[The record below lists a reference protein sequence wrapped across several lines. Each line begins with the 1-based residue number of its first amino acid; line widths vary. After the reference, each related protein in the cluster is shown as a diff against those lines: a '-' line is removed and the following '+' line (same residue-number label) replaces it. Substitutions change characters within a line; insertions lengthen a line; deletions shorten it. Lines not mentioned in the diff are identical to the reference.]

1 MEYKYLIRSGETL
14 YTVTDGAL
22 AALPE
27 VEVSAALF
35 QIYGMDQAPDG
46 LLLLGLTDPKVL
58 CWQASEED
66 ALPEL
71 IITVTGRPPV
81 PQVIVSQ
88 AFDMS
93 DPTILGI
100 ESVTVDASEDVLW
113 AMSFDDGATWKAY
126 NGEIWVTL
134 EQENSGMTGETF
146 QSIPLDAW
154 TQVVTGDQYR
164 VRFVLADTNSY
175 MTNLVIHYLNQ
186 EG

>member
-22 AALPE
+22 AELPE
-27 VEVSAALF
+27 TEVSAALF
-35 QIYGMDQAPDG
+35 QTCGVDEMPDG
-46 LLLLGLTDPKVL
+46 ALLLGLTDPEVL
-58 CWQASEED
+58 CWQDSEGP
-66 ALPEL
+66 LPEL
-71 IITVTGRPPV
+71 TIAVTGRPPV
-81 PQVIVSQ
+81 PQVVISQ

-126 NGEIWVTL
+126 TEEGWVTL
-134 EQENSGMTGETF
+134 EQENSGMTAEVF
-146 QSIPLDAW
+146 QNIPLDAW
-154 TQVVTGDQYR
+154 VQVVTSTQYR
-164 VRFVLADTNSY
+164 VRFVLMDANSY
-175 MTNLVIHYLNQ
+175 MTGLVIHYLNQ